1 MICALLNSCRR
12 LIHASKSKN
21 LFKILNIVTK
31 CKSFPLIESC
41 SRFCGFKT
49 DWLASLIYHRD
60 RLMNHCALSRGRQFV
75 HVQSGHDCVCLTWRL
90 IVFLENKRWK
100 RKKMATLGWVI
111 FFRVIHISEESWD
124 KKGKMYSTKLLL
136 SE

>member
-12 LIHASKSKN
+12 LIHAGKSKI

-60 RLMNHCALSRGRQFV
+60 GLMNHCALSRGRQFV
-75 HVQSGHDCVCLTWRL
+75 HVQSGHDCVCLTSRL

-111 FFRVIHISEESWD
+111 FFGYSHQCEGSWD
-124 KKGKMYSTKLLL
+124 EMGKMYCPKLLL